1 VVNPRFAYLGDLGAA
16 AEEIGRLRWTLAQV
30 IAVADDA
37 PGLTDREL
45 RDRLAD
51 RTHPGLQDSEP

>member
-1 VVNPRFAYLGDLGAA
+1 LLADLGAA
-16 AEEIGRLRWTLAQV
+16 AEEIGRLRWKLAQV

-45 RDRLAD
+45 RDRLLVLA
-51 RTHPGLQDSEP
+51 R